1 MKSREVVL
9 KKIEA
14 RNSSGPRPGATQ
26 AVGANLLKAT
36 RAFRAAGG
44 APVSQGP
51 LHVSMFNYKPEQR
64 KSLVSIFSD
73 FLKPMSHIGL
83 GTE

>member
-26 AVGANLLKAT
+26 AVGANLLKAA

-73 FLKPMSHIGL
+73 FLKLNGYKGL
-83 GTE
+83 QPD

>member
-1 MKSREVVL
+1 MKSREDVP

-26 AVGANLLKAT
+26 AVGANLLKAA

-44 APVSQGP
+44 TPVSQGP
-51 LHVSMFNYKPEQR
+51 LHVSMFNYKPEHR
-64 KSLVSIFSD
+64 KALVNIFSD
-73 FLKPMSHIGL
+73 FPKLNGHKDL
-83 GTE
+83 QAD